1 MILYYILL
9 IALTLFEA
17 IGSVYLKRASGS
29 DNLLKLITNTG
40 LWAGGFLYFIAAVL
54 NIYVL
59 RFLDYS
65 VAFPLKSFTYIWTV
79 LLAYAFFKEK
89 ITGRKMIGVTLI
101 IVGSVLISM

>member
-1 MILYYILL
+1 MTLYYVLL

-17 IGSVYLKRASGS
+17 LGSVYLKRASGA
-29 DNLLKLITNTG
+29 DGLLKMIVNPG

-65 VAFPLKSFTYIWTV
+65 VAFPLKAFTYIWTV
-79 LLAYAFFKEK
+79 LLAYVFFREK
-89 ITGRKMIGVTLI
+89 ITGRKLIGVTLI
-101 IVGSVLISM
+101 IVGAVLISM